1 MAISRRRFLGGGAAL
16 TAAATA
22 AAHLQPQPAQAETP
36 RTNAGL
42 TALPA
47 LEVIALNRMAYGP
60 RPGDIERV
68 RTMGFNAYVEEQLAP
83 AAIDD
88 SDCDSRLAAVRLRL
102 LDQLLPLAA
111 LSKPIAELW
120 YLTDYN
126 TLLDDAERKRP
137 FHEVRVATWIRA
149 VYSRRQL
156 QEVLVDFWH
165 NHFNINAASD
175 VRIQVALPSYDRDVI
190 RTHCLGNFRTLLEA
204 VAGSTAMLYY
214 LDNVHNR
221 ASSGVSG
228 NENYARELFEQ
239 HTLGVANYLRGYTN
253 AEGVSANADGHAHG
267 YVDMDV
273 YEAARCFSGW
283 TVANG
288 ENNRAG
294 TGEFF
299 YDPDWHDPDAK
310 TVLSVDGQ
318 PTIAAGQGAQD
329 GRLVLDMLARHR
341 ETARNLCT
349 KLCRRLIADNPPASV
364 IDAAV
369 DTWMAHLDADD
380 QIRRVVRTILLSEAF
395 QSTWGQKIKRPF
407 AAIISYLRATGAE
420 LPSDTLD
427 IADSYWMRIF
437 NEYQHTG
444 QRLFAWPTPA
454 GHPDLMSYWA
464 NSNGMLRR
472 WELPFV
478 LAQNWGGNVQV
489 DLLGQVDLN
498 ATCVQIVDAWIARL
512 CGYTISSNTRQAL
525 IDFLARG
532 GDPDQPPQPTAEP
545 PDWGDPLAVQDR
557 ALTLVQ
563 LLAASP
569 DFQAR

>member
-1 MAISRRRFLGGGAAL
+1 MAISRRRFLGNSAAL
-16 TAAATA
+16 TAAATSA
-22 AAHLQPQPAQAETP
+22 THWQLQTAQAEAP
-36 RTNAGL
+36 RANADL

-68 RTMGFNAYVEEQLAP
+68 RSMGFSVYVEEQLNP

-88 SDCDSRLAAVRLRL
+88 RDCDARLAAVRLKTLGDLR
-102 LDQLLPLAA
+102 PLTT
-111 LSKPIAELW
+111 LSTPIANLW
-120 YLTDYN
+120 FLTDY
-126 TLLDDAERKRP
+126 TTPLDDAERKRP
-137 FHEVRVATWIRA
+137 FDEVQVATWIRA

-165 NHFNINAASD
+165 NHFNVNAASD
-175 VRIQVALPSYDRDVI
+175 VRIAVALPGYDRDVI
-190 RTHCLGNFRTLLEA
+190 RAHCLGNFRALLET
-204 VAGSTAMLYY
+204 VAGSPAMLYY

-221 ASSGVSG
+221 ASGGVSG

-253 AEGVSANADGHAHG
+253 ADGISANADGHAQG
-267 YVDMDV
+267 YVDMDI
-273 YEAARCFSGW
+273 YEAARCLSGW

-288 ENNRAG
+288 ENNRPN

-310 TVLSVDGQ
+310 TVLSVNGQ
-318 PTIAAGQGAQD
+318 PTIAANQGQQD
-329 GRLVLDMLARHR
+329 GHLVLDRLARHR

-349 KLCRRLIADNPPASV
+349 RLCRRLIADNPPASV
-364 IDAAV
+364 VDAAV

-395 QSTWGQKIKRPF
+395 QTTWGQKIKRPF
-407 AAIISYLRATGAE
+407 EAIISYLRATGAE
-420 LPSDTLD
+420 LPSDTPD
-427 IADSYWMRIF
+427 IADSYWIRIF

-444 QRLFAWPTPA
+444 QRLFAWPTPE
-454 GHPDLMSYWA
+454 GHPDLISYWA
-464 NSNGMLRR
+464 SPNGMLRR
-472 WELPFV
+472 WNLPFV
-478 LAQNWGGNVQV
+478 LTQEWGGNIQV
-489 DLLGQVDLN
+489 DLRGQTDLN

-512 CGYTISSNTRQAL
+512 CSYAISSNTRQAL
-525 IDFLARG
+525 IDFLAQG
-532 GDPDQPPQPTAEP
+532 GDPDQPPQPTAES

-569 DFQAR
+569 DFHAR

>member
-1 MAISRRRFLGGGAAL
+1 MAISRRRFLGRGAAL
-16 TAAATA
+16 TAAATS
-22 AAHLQPQPAQAETP
+22 AAHLQPQPAQAEAA

-60 RPGDIERV
+60 RPGDSERV

-88 SDCDSRLAAVRLRL
+88 SDCDDRLAAVRLRL

-120 YLTDYN
+120 HLTDYN
-126 TLLDDAERKRP
+126 TPLDDSERKRP
-137 FHEVRVATWIRA
+137 FDEVRVAGWIRA

-165 NHFNINAASD
+165 NHFNVNAASD

-190 RTHCLGNFRTLLEA
+190 RAHCLGNFRTLLEA

-221 ASSGVSG
+221 ADSGVSG

-253 AEGVSANADGHAHG
+253 AEGISANADGHAHG

-288 ENNRAG
+288 ENNRAN

-299 YDPDWHDPDAK
+299 YDPDWHDLDAK

-318 PTIAAGQGAQD
+318 PTIAAGQGRQD
-329 GRLVLDMLARHR
+329 GQLVLDMLARHR
-341 ETARNLCT
+341 ETARHLCT
-349 KLCRRLIADNPPASV
+349 KLCRRLIADNPPTSV
-364 IDAAV
+364 VDAAV

-380 QIRRVVRTILLSEAF
+380 QIRRVVRTVLLSEAF
-395 QSTWGQKIKRPF
+395 QTTWGQKIKRPF
-407 AAIISYLRATGAE
+407 EAIISYLRATGAE

-427 IADSYWMRIF
+427 VADSYWIRIF
-437 NEYQHTG
+437 NEYQHSG
-444 QRLFAWPTPA
+444 QRLFEWPTPA
-454 GHPDLMSYWA
+454 GHPDLMHYWA
-464 NSNGMLRR
+464 NPNGMLRR

-478 LAQNWGGNVQV
+478 LTQDWGGNVQV
-489 DLLGQVDLN
+489 DLLGQTDLN
-498 ATCVQIVDAWIARL
+498 TTCVQIVDAWIARL
-512 CGYTISSNTRQAL
+512 CGFTISSNTRQAL
-525 IDFLARG
+525 IDFLAQG
-532 GDPDQPPQPTAEP
+532 GDPDQPPQPGDNTIDWNDP
-545 PDWGDPLAVQDR
+545 PAVQDR
-557 ALTLVQ
+557 VLTLVQ
-563 LLAASP
+563 LLAAGP
-569 DFQAR
+569 DFHAR

>member
-525 IDFLARG
+525 IDFLAQG